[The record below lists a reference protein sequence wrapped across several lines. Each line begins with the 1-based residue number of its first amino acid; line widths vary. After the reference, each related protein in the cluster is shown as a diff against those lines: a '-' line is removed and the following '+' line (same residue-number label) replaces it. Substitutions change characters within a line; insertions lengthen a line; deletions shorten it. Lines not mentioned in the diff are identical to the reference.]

1 MTIFPWCHVLRLA
14 YALPIIL
21 TVVVLDAC
29 AQRQDGTSGRSRVTP
44 TIRAIGLETAGVT
57 LVTAASAD
65 FEAQVRKQAGKWA
78 EAALR
83 SSPQLAIV
91 RNESQHTVVAY
102 AISFKSIRPDGIW
115 DFHHIEFKYT
125 DAVMTTEPEVASML
139 RDREIRPSEQR
150 LVSRSFEIDPALD
163 NSWLPQMVDWQKKEL
178 EQFAPG
184 QGFSTLEIAVDA
196 VLFED
201 GRLLGPNHSQ
211 MDTRFQLLL
220 QRKQELYRAARD
232 LMASGHSLD
241 DVLVKLK
248 SESPAADEIREAG
261 FDVHSAAI
269 SDARRLRS
277 LYGADRAADVIRR
290 AVRQSPFTIRK
301 AATQ

>member
-1 MTIFPWCHVLRLA
+1 MLPSGRSFLRLARRVGDAMTIFLWCHVLRLA

-29 AQRQDGTSGRSRVTP
+29 AQRGTSGRSRVTP

-57 LVTAASAD
+57 LVTAVSAD
-65 FEAQVRKQAGKWA
+65 FEAQVRKEAGKWA

-83 SSPQLAIV
+83 ASPQLAIV

-102 AISFKSIRPDGIW
+102 AISFKSIRPDGKW
-115 DFHHIEFKYT
+115 DLHHIEFKYT
-125 DAVMTTEPEVASML
+125 DAVMTTDPDVASML

-150 LVSRSFEIDPALD
+150 FVSRSFEIDPALD

-178 EQFAPG
+178 EQFVPG
-184 QGFSTLEIAVDA
+184 QGYELEIAVDA

-201 GRLLGPNHSQ
+201 GRLLGPNQSQ
-211 MDTRFQLLL
+211 MDTRFLLLL

-241 DVLVKLK
+241 DVLVTLK
-248 SESPAADEIREAG
+248 SELPAAGAMREAG
-261 FDVHSAAI
+261 FDVHSAAL

-277 LYGADRAADVIRR
+277 LYGADW
-290 AVRQSPFTIRK
+290 T
-301 AATQ
+301 